1 MALKV
6 TSLGSLVK
14 RAENETVP
22 YTSGAITCADS
33 KDSAGNVTMTEVFEA
48 IVSASQNIS
57 HMCTSTNSTGK

>member
-1 MALKV
+1 M
-6 TSLGSLVK
+6 VK

-57 HMCTSTNSTGK
+57 HMCTFTNSTGK